1 MTETTEIHSGAPAE
15 VTRTHN
21 KNLIFAA
28 LADAGIHRVTV
39 DYDGSGDSGQID
51 SIEAWT
57 ATNEEIPLPSS
68 RKVQLAS
75 ENPDRRVDHIGLEAA
90 VEELAGTFSTTT
102 TAVGRTTTVPSAPSS
117 STSPTGPSRS
127 NTMSVSLK
135 SIPARMNFEG
145 DSNGASV
152 PSQPFLGLEMG
163 RLALRLPAAAQLVRS
178 YVDRQVFF

>member
-1 MTETTEIHSGAPAE
+1 MTETTEIQSGAPAE

-57 ATNEEIPLPSS
+57 ATNEKIPLPSS

-90 VEELAGTFSTTT
+90 VEELAWDFLYDNHGGWENNDGAFGTFVFNVPDRTITLEHNERFTDVNTSTHE
-102 TAVGRTTTVPSAPSS
+102 
-117 STSPTGPSRS
+117 
-127 NTMSVSLK
+127 
-135 SIPARMNFEG
+135 F
-145 DSNGASV
+145 
-152 PSQPFLGLEMG
+152 
-163 RLALRLPAAAQLVRS
+163 
-178 YVDRQVFF
+178 

>member
-1 MTETTEIHSGAPAE
+1 MTETTEIQSGAPAE

-39 DYDGSGDSGQID
+39 DYDGSGDSGEID

-90 VEELAGTFSTTT
+90 VEELAWDFLYDNHGGWENNDGAFGTFVFNVPDRTITLEHNERFTEVNTSTHE
-102 TAVGRTTTVPSAPSS
+102 
-117 STSPTGPSRS
+117 
-127 NTMSVSLK
+127 
-135 SIPARMNFEG
+135 F
-145 DSNGASV
+145 
-152 PSQPFLGLEMG
+152 
-163 RLALRLPAAAQLVRS
+163 
-178 YVDRQVFF
+178 